1 MSPELITLIAMF
13 IAIVGIF
20 INQSN
25 KADNNHKELSK
36 KIDAVNERLTTFQIY
51 STNRFNTIE
60 RKIDRIENKLN
71 MPYSNGVLYDE
82 PNNSF
87 DYEYPV
93 SE

>member
-25 KADNNHKELSK
+25 KFDKL
-36 KIDAVNERLTTFQIY
+36 NERITTFQIDT
-51 STNRFNTIE
+51 TNRFNKIE

-71 MPYSNGVLYDE
+71 MPYSNYNDDVN
-82 PNNSF
+82 PSF
-87 DYEYPV
+87 EYE
-93 SE
+93 SIEK

>member
-25 KADNNHKELSK
+25 KFDKL
-36 KIDAVNERLTTFQIY
+36 NERITKFQID